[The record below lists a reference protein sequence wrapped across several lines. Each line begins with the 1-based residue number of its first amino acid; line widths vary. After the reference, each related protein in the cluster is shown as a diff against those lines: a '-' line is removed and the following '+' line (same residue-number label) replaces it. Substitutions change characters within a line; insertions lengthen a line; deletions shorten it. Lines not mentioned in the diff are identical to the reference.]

1 MLKFN
6 STVVFIIGIF
16 TLITHPFYLV
26 AQKTV
31 NVRKVNSAL
40 SKDHERL
47 GNSSVFIVPPP
58 GFASIKG
65 LNGIMKES
73 VNASIIVLELTGQFE
88 STARLFGAQA
98 MREKNITVKHE
109 EEIQFNG
116 YPGFYVEAEQPSANG
131 KYAKMVLAFGV
142 DSTTLII
149 NASLPAHQM
158 DSTGQALKKA
168 MFTAVYRKF
177 NASPFSNAANYDIDV
192 TGSPFILA
200 KSASNSLVYTT
211 DGKMPTENPEKTALL
226 TTKSEGKL
234 EFRDKKTFATDR
246 IKQLPGI
253 VAIQID
259 SIAEVT
265 VNGLPAVEII
275 AYGEDRYTK
284 EKKMIY
290 QLMAFVDFTYYMVL
304 GTTSGQFDQNLLMFQ
319 KIAKTLRL
327 K

>member
-1 MLKFN
+1 
-6 STVVFIIGIF
+6 
-16 TLITHPFYLV
+16 
-26 AQKTV
+26 
-31 NVRKVNSAL
+31 
-40 SKDHERL
+40 
-47 GNSSVFIVPPP
+47 
-58 GFASIKG
+58 
-65 LNGIMKES
+65 
-73 VNASIIVLELTGQFE
+73 
-88 STARLFGAQA
+88 
-98 MREKNITVKHE
+98 
-109 EEIQFNG
+109 
-116 YPGFYVEAEQPSANG
+116 
-131 KYAKMVLAFGV
+131 MVLAFGV

-149 NASLPAHQM
+149 NASLPALHM

-284 EKKMIY
+284 EKND
-290 QLMAFVDFTYYMVL
+290 LSVDGLCRFYLLHGFRHHQRTIRPKPADV
-304 GTTSGQFDQNLLMFQ
+304 SKNCQNPQTKIDLLKPTDCRKERVSTPEFGFF
-319 KIAKTLRL
+319 
-327 K
+327 